1 MSASQP
7 APLRE
12 PGEDDLD
19 LTIDTLF
26 RWRGRLA
33 QRLPGY
39 ECRAGQRQLAE
50 AVHTA
55 IRLHASLVAE
65 AGTGIGKS
73 LAYLL
78 PATLGRQP
86 VIVSTATRAL
96 QDQLVHK
103 DIPLVAHVLERPIR
117 AAPLKGRANYVCLI
131 EYERATRCITHDPG
145 ELYTTADDGDTWTQL
160 TAWITAQ
167 QAEDGDGDLDQFPR
181 RLAPELRER
190 VAVDQDSCLG
200 TSCHAFTVCFAERAR
215 ARLKT
220 AAVVIV
226 NHALLLLALGLAE
239 QTDGK
244 VALLPS
250 HRVLV
255 LDEAHQLE
263 EMATAVLGV
272 TLTLGRWRWAERRAR
287 HLSTELAG
295 HAAQRDCA
303 AALQAV
309 EAAAAGAVDEA
320 ARWLQT
326 LVIAMGTRKA
336 ARLRPQ
342 EHLPALRAT
351 EQLASTIGQAL
362 RALKQVR
369 PLVEAE
375 DLERWRLYQQAV
387 QRLAAELR
395 VVTGGDPTHARY
407 VERVEGGRGL
417 AVHARLI
424 AVAPWLAQHL
434 WTARVPIPADPE
446 PTLHPRTLI
455 ATSATLMTG
464 GSFAYWQA
472 RVGCPPEVMTLA
484 VPSPFAFAT
493 QALLYVPQ
501 GREALLPPRTPS
513 GAYLDALTARIEALL
528 EASDGR
534 ALVLFTSYRVL
545 GEVVARLT
553 GRLPW
558 LMLVQGA
565 CPPASLL
572 RQFRADVHSVLF
584 ATRSFWEGVD
594 VVGEA
599 LSLVIIDRLPFRSPD
614 DPLWEARCEAV
625 RQAGGDPFSALAL
638 PDAALRLKQGFGRLI
653 RHRTDRGVVALL
665 DSRVRVKG
673 YGGFL
678 VRSLPPA
685 RLTPDLEAVR
695 DFLTTP
701 VVRPSA

>member
-7 APLRE
+7 APPRD
-12 PGEDDLD
+12 PVEDDLD
-19 LTIDTLF
+19 LTVDALF
-26 RWRGRLA
+26 RRQGRLA

-39 ECRAGQRQLAE
+39 ECRAGQRRLAE
-50 AVHTA
+50 AVQTA
-55 IRLHASLVAE
+55 MRLHASLVAE

-78 PATLGRQP
+78 PAILGRQP

-117 AAPLKGRANYVCLI
+117 AAPLKGRANYVCLV
-131 EYERATRCITHDPG
+131 EYERAARRVPHDPR
-145 ELYTTADDGDTWTQL
+145 ELYTTADEGDTWTQL

-181 RLAPELRER
+181 RLAPEVRER

-200 TSCHAFTVCFAERAR
+200 TACRAFTVCFAERAR

-220 AAVVIV
+220 ADVVIV

-239 QTDGK
+239 QTEGK
-244 VALLPS
+244 VTLLPS
-250 HRVLV
+250 HRVIV

-287 HLSTELAG
+287 HLSAELAG
-295 HAAQRDCA
+295 HAAQRDCVE
-303 AALQAV
+303 ALQAV

-326 LVIAMGTRKA
+326 LMTAMGTRKA

-342 EHLPALRAT
+342 ENLPALHAT

-362 RALKQVR
+362 RALKQAR
-369 PLVEAE
+369 PLVEVE
-375 DLERWRLYQQAV
+375 DLKRWRLYQQTV

-434 WTARVPIPADPE
+434 WTARVPNPADPE
-446 PTLHPRTLI
+446 PTLRPRTLI

-472 RVGCPPEVMTLA
+472 RVGCPLEVMTLA

-493 QALLYVPQ
+493 QALLYMPQ
-501 GREALLPPRTPS
+501 GREALLPPKIPS
-513 GAYLDALTARIEALL
+513 GVYLNALTARIEALL

-534 ALVLFTSYRVL
+534 ALVLFTSYHVL
-545 GEVVARLT
+545 GDVVARLT

-565 CPPASLL
+565 VPPAALL

-638 PDAALRLKQGFGRLI
+638 PDAALRLQQGFGRLI

-665 DSRVRVKG
+665 DSRVRVKSF
-673 YGGFL
+673 GGFL
-678 VRSLPPA
+678 LRSLPPA
-685 RLTPDLEAVR
+685 RLTHDLEAVR
-695 DFLTTP
+695 DFWTTP
-701 VVRPSA
+701 VVSPSA